1 MNTIETRRMPR
12 QRAVRARR
20 AGLLL
25 LASALA
31 LGGCGERERKAGQA
45 LASVN
50 GTEITVL
57 QLNEELALAGVPATR
72 QEAASKQLLEAL
84 IERQLLQH
92 EAAREKL
99 ERDPKVMQAIERA
112 KALIVA
118 QAWLQKRIGQVA
130 RPTKAEVQEYYLK
143 HPQFFSNRT
152 QFDLKQLVLATADL
166 DAPLKRAADAAS
178 SLDEVAAWMETHKV
192 RFARGQVSRTSSDLP
207 PELAAKLAGM
217 PKGQLFI
224 IKEGERS
231 MLITVVD
238 TREAPVS
245 LEVASG
251 QIEQFLFNKKNK
263 EAADAELKRL
273 RAGAKIEYL
282 GVPPAPPAGAAPAAP
297 APTVVAPVPAR
308 AAAAQAPAPEIAA
321 GANERGV
328 AGLK

>member
-1 MNTIETRRMPR
+1 MP
-12 QRAVRARR
+12 ARR

-25 LASALA
+25 LACALA

-72 QEAASKQLLEAL
+72 QDAASKQLLEAL
-84 IERQLLQH
+84 IDRQLLEH

-99 ERDPKVMQAIERA
+99 DRDPKVVQAIERA

-130 RPTKAEVQEYYLK
+130 RPTKAEVQEYYFK

-152 QFDLKQLVLATADL
+152 QFDMKQLVLATADL
-166 DAPLKRAADAAS
+166 DAPLKRAADAAT
-178 SLDEVAAWMETHKV
+178 SLDEVATWMEAHKV
-192 RFARGQVSRTSSDLP
+192 RFARGQISRTSSDLP
-207 PELAAKLAGM
+207 PELTAKLAGM
-217 PKGQLFI
+217 PQGQLFI

-231 MLITVVD
+231 MLVTVVE

-251 QIEQFLFNKKNK
+251 QIEQFLLNKRNK
-263 EAADAELKRL
+263 EAADAEIKRL
-273 RAGAKIEYL
+273 RAVAKIEYL
-282 GVPPAPPAGAAPAAP
+282 G
-297 APTVVAPVPAR
+297 
-308 AAAAQAPAPEIAA
+308 APAPEIAA